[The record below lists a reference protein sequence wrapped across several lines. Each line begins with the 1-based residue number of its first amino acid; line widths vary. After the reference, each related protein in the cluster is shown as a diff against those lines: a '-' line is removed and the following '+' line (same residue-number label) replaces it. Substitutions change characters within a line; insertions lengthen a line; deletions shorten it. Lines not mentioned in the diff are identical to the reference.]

1 MGKRERFKL
10 DCSVFILLARDEQF
24 CFLQRTGTGWKDGFY
39 SVPAGALEPGETLVS
54 AAIREA
60 REEVGVELRA
70 NQLRLVH
77 TMHCC
82 TEGDEWL
89 GHFFMAETWMGEAR
103 LLEPDKHSNLTWA
116 LPFEAPRPLLGYVQQ
131 ALEAIMR
138 NQRYSEFG
146 WDDPKADEWDREIT
160 SDLQAGHFDEV
171 IAEIQSDI
179 EAGKIKP

>member
-10 DCSVFILLARDEQF
+10 DCSVFVLLARDEKF

-39 SVPAGALEPGETLVS
+39 SVPAGALESGETLAS

-82 TEGDEWL
+82 TEGNEWL
-89 GHFFMAETWMGEAR
+89 GHFFITETWKGEPM

-116 LPFEAPRPLLGYVQQ
+116 FPLEAPSPLLGYVWH

-138 NQRYSEFG
+138 NQHYFEFG
-146 WDDPKADEWDREIT
+146 WDDPAADEWDCEIA
-160 SDLQAGHFDEV
+160 SDLKAGRLNNL
-171 IAEIQSDI
+171 IAEIQTDM
-179 EAGKIKP
+179 AKRKTKP